1 MLYILAA
8 ALSVLSYFMVATFVR
23 YQPDTQIL
31 FALIVF
37 FGVIIY
43 GKVWMIHHDL
53 KNKDK

>member
-8 ALSVLSYFMVATFVR
+8 ALSVISYFASSPLGCTPGM
-23 YQPDTQIL
+23 QL
-31 FALIVF
+31 LCALIVF

-43 GKVWMIHHDL
+43 GKVWLIHYDL